1 MLATRSA
8 RTGRSMTLISAL
20 LLSSALAAPAF
31 AQIEEVVVTAQKK
44 SEDIQSVPIAVSA
57 FTSQDMAAHQIM
69 GFKDLQFSVPNVT
82 FTHGNFGPS
91 NFQIRG
97 IGSAA
102 VATSGDAGVSIN
114 EDDVYLSSPPLTS
127 ASYYDVERVEVLRG
141 PQSTLYGRNAT
152 GGAINVITAKPDLDA
167 FHSEQPQ
174 GLFDPRCVALAAV
187 GQDHRRPDDPGR
199 S

>member
-1 MLATRSA
+1 MSSMRS
-8 RTGRSMTLISAL
+8 GRKLTLISAL

-57 FTSQDMAAHQIM
+57 FTSQDLASHQIE
-69 GFKDLQFSVPNVT
+69 GFKDLQFAIPSVT

-102 VATSGDAGVSIN
+102 VTTSGDAGVS
-114 EDDVYLSSPPLTS
+114 V
-127 ASYYDVERVEVLRG
+127 
-141 PQSTLYGRNAT
+141 
-152 GGAINVITAKPDLDA
+152 
-167 FHSEQPQ
+167 
-174 GLFDPRCVALAAV
+174 
-187 GQDHRRPDDPGR
+187 
-199 S
+199 